1 MKYLNLVNNQ
11 IFQQKK
17 FDHIVNKIEKQPKSC
32 IFQNNLVS
40 LHPKR

>member
-17 FDHIVNKIEKQPKSC
+17 IDYIVNKIEKTTEKLYFPK
-32 IFQNNLVS
+32 
-40 LHPKR
+40 